1 LNLIEIQKKVKQKD
15 KERNK
20 LLGQKSM
27 LIDNLQKLGFK
38 NLGEAKKKLTTLTNE
53 INRMEKNYQADV
65 NKFKTKYEHLL

>member
-1 LNLIEIQKKVKQKD
+1 MNLIEIQKKVKQKD